1 MKYGVGYVGS
11 KNTIATDIINAL
23 PSGNR
28 LIDLFGGGGAITH
41 CATLSNKYNTVVY
54 NDYDQPVVEAIIN
67 AICGVY
73 NLDTFTPQW
82 VSREDFKA
90 KKSEDGY
97 IKIAWSF
104 SNNGI
109 DYVFSKQVTYLKKCL
124 WNYIILNNI
133 TSDNITDNILLMLF
147 PSLATFVNGD
157 TIKLRMTQF
166 RYYTSM
172 FDKGHWEDDI
182 INRIYHTDQYPIQ
195 EAQDYFRSLNPH
207 GHIKDLFRL
216 PPIERLERFENL
228 SALHHY
234 YDRNQLIITCDDYR
248 NYVHQTGDVVY
259 CDIPYE
265 QSANKMNK
273 FNKWFCYQDFYDWA
287 LSRNYDVYF
296 SSYYDTKLLE
306 FADIIWSKTKNVL
319 INKDT
324 NSKKK
329 LECLYKIKR

>member
-11 KNTIATDIINAL
+11 KNTIAADIINAL

-41 CATLSNKYNTVVY
+41 CATLSNKWNTVVY
-54 NDYDQPVVEAIIN
+54 NDYDKPVVEAISN
-67 AICGVY
+67 AIHGAY
-73 NLDTFTPQW
+73 SFDNPNFKPTFIT
-82 VSREDFKA
+82 REQFKA
-90 KKSEDGY
+90 EKNTNGY

-109 DYVFSKQVTYLKKCL
+109 DYVFSKKKERLKKAL
-124 WNYIILNNI
+124 WDYVILDK
-133 TSDNITDNILLMLF
+133 SDDVLLQLF
-147 PSLATFVNGD
+147 PLHDLINSTKIEAR
-157 TIKLRMTQF
+157 KEQF
-166 RYYTSM
+166 NYYTKV
-172 FDKGHWEDDI
+172 FAENHYEDDI
-182 INRIYHTDQYPIQ
+182 LAIDYSKYHNDTLIKTQQYF
-195 EAQDYFRSLNPH
+195 ASLNPH
-207 GHIKDLFRL
+207 SKIQDLFRL
-216 PPIERLERFENL
+216 QPLERIKRFNNITVL
-228 SALHHY
+228 RPY
-234 YDRNQLIITCDDYR
+234 YDNNKLIITCDDYR
-248 NYVHQTGDVVY
+248 NYVHQTGDVIY

-273 FNKWFCYQDFYDWA
+273 FNKWFCYQDFYDWG

>member
-11 KNTIATDIINAL
+11 KNTIAADIINAL

-54 NDYDQPVVEAIIN
+54 NDYDQPVVKAIAN
-67 AICGVY
+67 AICGAY
-73 NLDTFTPQW
+73 KLDTFIPQW

-90 KKSEDGY
+90 QKSKDGY

-104 SNNGI
+104 SDNGI
-109 DYVFSKQVTYLKKCL
+109 DYVFAKKKERLKKTL
-124 WNYIILNNI
+124 WDYVVLGESN
-133 TSDNITDNILLMLF
+133 DILLQMF
-147 PSLATFVNGD
+147 PLLDLINSTKIEAR
-157 TIKLRMTQF
+157 KEQF
-166 RYYTSM
+166 AYYTKM
-172 FDKGHWEDDI
+172 FAEGHYEDDI
-182 INRIYHTDQYPIQ
+182 LAVDYSKYHNNALV
-195 EAQDYFRSLNPH
+195 EAQQYFASLNPH
-207 GHIKDLFRL
+207 DKIKDLFRL
-216 PPIERLERFENL
+216 QPLERIERFNNM
-228 SALHHY
+228 SILHHY
-234 YDRNQLIITCDDYR
+234 YDRNQLIVTCDDYR
-248 NYVHQTGDVVY
+248 NYIHQTGDIVY

-273 FNKWFCYQDFYDWA
+273 FNRWFCYQDFYDWA
-287 LSRNYDVYF
+287 LSRDYDVYF
-296 SSYYDTKLLE
+296 SSYYDPKLLE

-329 LECLYKIKR
+329 LECLYKVKR

>member
-11 KNTIATDIINAL
+11 KNTIAADIINAL

-54 NDYDQPVVEAIIN
+54 NDYDQPVVEAIAD

-73 NLDTFTPQW
+73 KLDTFTPQW

-90 KKSEDGY
+90 QKSEDGY

-109 DYVFSKQVTYLKKCL
+109 DYVFSKQVTRLKKVL
-124 WNYIILNNI
+124 WDYVVLGGGNDDVLF
-133 TSDNITDNILLMLF
+133 MLF
-147 PSLATFVNGD
+147 PSLNTFINGD
-157 TIKLRMTQF
+157 NIKLRMTQF

-172 FDKGHWEDDI
+172 FNKGHWEDDI
-182 INRIYHTDQYPIQ
+182 LAKTYHTIEGGKTLQ
-195 EAQDYFRSLNPH
+195 EAQDYFKSLNPH

-216 PPIERLERFENL
+216 QPIERLERFENL
-228 SALHHY
+228 AVLHHY
-234 YDRNQLIITCDDYR
+234 YDRNQLIVTCDDYR
-248 NYVHQTGDVVY
+248 NYVHQIGDVVY

-287 LSRNYDVYF
+287 LSQDYDVYF